1 MNRDR
6 ERDIG
11 THYIEV
17 GRDIS
22 SHTHRN
28 AHRYTGNKETNR
40 HRWQQTKK
48 YWKVDFVVACDGGRR
63 QRKKRKFILIRI
75 ITVMR

>member
-48 YWKVDFVVACDGGRR
+48 YWQVGFVVASDGGRR
-63 QRKKRKFILIRI
+63 
-75 ITVMR
+75 